1 MADFSATIRTLEEQR
16 RELLDQVAAI
26 DRAIAALNG
35 SDKSH
40 RKPPPVTVVEPA
52 APTRRPAVK
61 KRRFALSEE
70 HKRKLVEGR
79 KRAREARLVPAP
91 ASEAGGAPVAGWTG
105 DGLPR
110 LVKRDAES

>member
-1 MADFSATIRTLEEQR
+1 MTDFSATIRTLEQQR
-16 RELLDQVAAI
+16 RDLLEQVAAI

-35 SDKSH
+35 SDKPH
-40 RKPPPVTVVEPA
+40 RKLPVVAAGEPVA
-52 APTRRPAVK
+52 APRRPTAK

-79 KRAREARLVPAP
+79 RRAREARLAPVPA
-91 ASEAGGAPVAGWTG
+91 SDAGAAAAGGWTG

-110 LVKRDAES
+110 LVKRDPES

>member
-1 MADFSATIRTLEEQR
+1 MADFSATIRTLEQQR
-16 RELLDQVAAI
+16 KELLDQVAAI

-35 SDKSH
+35 SDKPY
-40 RKPPPVTVVEPA
+40 RKPSPVTIVEPA
-52 APTRRPAVK
+52 VAMRRPAVK

-91 ASEAGGAPVAGWTG
+91 AAEATAAPVAAWTG

>member
-1 MADFSATIRTLEEQR
+1 MADFSATIRTLEQQR
-16 RELLDQVAAI
+16 RDLLEQVAAI

-35 SDKSH
+35 SDKPH
-40 RKPPPVTVVEPA
+40 RKLPVVAAGAPA
-52 APTRRPAVK
+52 AAPRRPAAK

-91 ASEAGGAPVAGWTG
+91 AAEASSAPVAAWTG